1 MAIDTDWLADVH
13 ALAQTCEEA
22 ARAALGVGQRLLR
35 AKDITQDMFDA
46 VYRDY
51 SLAMQRARDMYYQA
65 SHGLVQ
71 QITSSAD
78 LKGLTAETAAL
89 NRSLARLEKTER
101 VLTISLGV
109 VTMVGAIA
117 GVITAPGAG
126 SVEEAYAAGKAIKQA
141 ISG

>member
-22 ARAALGVGQRLLR
+22 ARASLGVGQRLLR
-35 AKDITQDMFDA
+35 AKDITQDVFDQ

-51 SLAMQRARDMYYQA
+51 TLAMQKARDIYYQA
-65 SHGLVQ
+65 SHSLAHEIV
-71 QITSSAD
+71 SSVD
-78 LKGLTAETAAL
+78 LKALAAETAAL
-89 NRSLARLEKTER
+89 NRALATLQKTER

-117 GVITAPGAG
+117 GVVAAPGVG